1 MIYVCILYIHAF
13 IYTYIYIYNT
23 WTPKPLCQHLSQIS
37 CSVSLF
43 VISTVCRIPMM
54 FFGSPLSCLDF
65 GTQSELI
72 QGKICWTPPYL
83 NIYVN
88 LGSKFMVSSNI
99 SLESIYCHTSPH
111 SVSISICI
119 ACWVALPSKNGTQGQ
134 DGWRWLLFHQHL
146 CMAWSSIL
154 THVASWQL
162 NGLGITDFGWCW
174 PLFCTLQQLGRAIL
188 TACHRVDRA
197 QRRSIPQQVGI
208 LPKSVGQKPKM
219 NQESLENHTWFRRC
233 SLFFNVFQGFFMLC
247 VCRSI
252 D

>member
-1 MIYVCILYIHAF
+1 
-13 IYTYIYIYNT
+13 
-23 WTPKPLCQHLSQIS
+23 
-37 CSVSLF
+37 
-43 VISTVCRIPMM
+43 M
-54 FFGSPLSCLDF
+54 FM
-65 GTQSELI
+65 
-72 QGKICWTPPYL
+72 Y
-83 NIYVN
+83 

-154 THVASWQL
+154 THVARWKM
-162 NGLGITDFGWCW
+162 NGLGITDVGHFFVPSNNWGARFW
-174 PLFCTLQQLGRAIL
+174 PPATGL
-188 TACHRVDRA
+188 TGH
-197 QRRSIPQQVGI
+197 RRSIPQQVGI
-208 LPKSVGQKPKM
+208 LPKSVRQKPKM

-247 VCRSI
+247 VCVQIDRLGRSKGNLPKHI
-252 D
+252 GSGWWSIMIYPEVIYRQLFT

>member
-1 MIYVCILYIHAF
+1 MY
-13 IYTYIYIYNT
+13 
-23 WTPKPLCQHLSQIS
+23 
-37 CSVSLF
+37 
-43 VISTVCRIPMM
+43 
-54 FFGSPLSCLDF
+54 
-65 GTQSELI
+65 
-72 QGKICWTPPYL
+72 
-83 NIYVN
+83 
-88 LGSKFMVSSNI
+88 LGSKFIVSSNI

-154 THVASWQL
+154 THVARWKL

-188 TACHRVDRA
+188 TTCHRVDRA

-208 LPKSVGQKPKM
+208 LPKSVGQKPQM

-233 SLFFNVFQGFFMLC
+233 SLFFNVFQAFFMLC
-247 VCRSI
+247 VCVGADRSI
-252 D
+252 RT